1 MLDFIFKTR
10 GIDYVLCDDFV
21 AFERL
26 DGQRLNYSDRHF
38 ENVKKIL
45 PSPLLF
51 DQKIKET
58 IVWYIDKFKNDYFK
72 NNNFKYRIGLKI

>member
-1 MLDFIFKTR
+1 MAATNVLDLDFIFKTR

-38 ENVKKIL
+38 ENVKKAKWQN
-45 PSPLLF
+45 PLSK
-51 DQKIKET
+51 Q
-58 IVWYIDKFKNDYFK
+58 FK
-72 NNNFKYRIGLKI
+72 